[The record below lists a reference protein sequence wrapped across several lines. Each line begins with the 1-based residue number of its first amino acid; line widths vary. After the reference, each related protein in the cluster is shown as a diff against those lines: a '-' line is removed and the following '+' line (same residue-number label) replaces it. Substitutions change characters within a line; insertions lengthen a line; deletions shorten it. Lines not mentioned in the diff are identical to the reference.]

1 MNAEP
6 GETQG
11 SPSRFAHQEWP
22 FEPRFKRVNGWR
34 MHYIDEGAGD
44 PVVLLHGNPAW
55 GFLYR
60 KFVKPLTSAGRRVI
74 VPDMIGFGLSEKP
87 VREQAHTLDGHIAN
101 LTSLLRQLDLHNAT
115 VVCHD
120 WGGPTGLG
128 FALSNPDRVRA
139 LVIMST
145 WAWPL
150 PPAEFHNRI
159 FPWRMMHAPV
169 LGPYLLGRHNAL
181 AGRGMYLS
189 VVDRKKFRA
198 EAQSVYEGIL
208 PDPGSRL
215 LTWTWPRWIPLDE
228 SARGFAR
235 FEWLEREL
243 KKSKLPTLLV
253 WGREDEVF
261 DHKTFATRFKEVLP
275 HAEGPEL
282 VTGRHFLQEDSG
294 AEIAEKINRFLDRI
308 DWSQS

>member
-1 MNAEP
+1 
-6 GETQG
+6 
-11 SPSRFAHQEWP
+11 
-22 FEPRFKRVNGWR
+22 
-34 MHYIDEGAGD
+34 
-44 PVVLLHGNPAW
+44 
-55 GFLYR
+55 
-60 KFVKPLTSAGRRVI
+60 
-74 VPDMIGFGLSEKP
+74 MIGFGLSEKP

-101 LTSLLRQLDLHNAT
+101 LTGLLRQLDVHGAT
-115 VVCHD
+115 MVCHD

-159 FPWRMMHAPV
+159 FPWRVMHAPV
-169 LGPYLLGRHNAL
+169 VGPYLLGRHNAL

-208 PDPGSRL
+208 PDLGSRL
-215 LTWTWPRWIPLDE
+215 LTWTWPRWIPLDN
-228 SARGFAR
+228 SALGFAR

-243 KKSKLPTLLV
+243 RKSKFPTLLV

-261 DHKTFATRFKEVLP
+261 DHKTFATRFKELLP

-308 DWSQS
+308 DGRQS

>member
-1 MNAEP
+1 MEVSGAS
-6 GETQG
+6 QQ
-11 SPSRFAHQEWP
+11 FAHEQWP
-22 FEPRFKRVNGWR
+22 YEPRFKQVNGWR
-34 MHYIDEGAGD
+34 MHYVDEGTGD

-60 KFVKPLTSAGRRVI
+60 KFIEPLTAAGRRVI
-74 VPDMIGFGLSEKP
+74 VPDMVGFGLSEKP

-101 LTSLLRQLDLHNAT
+101 LTGLLRQLDVSNAT
-115 VVCHD
+115 MVCHD

-128 FALSNPDRVRA
+128 FALSNSDRVRA

-150 PPAEFHNRI
+150 PPAGFHKRI
-159 FPWRMMHAPV
+159 FPWRMMHAPLV
-169 LGPYLLGRHNAL
+169 GPYLLGRHNAL

-189 VVDRKKFRA
+189 VVDRKKFKA
-198 EAQSVYEGIL
+198 EAQSVYETIL

-228 SARGFAR
+228 GARGLAR

-261 DHKTFATRFKEVLP
+261 DHKTFAARFKELLP

-294 AEIAEKINRFLDRI
+294 EEIAGKINRFLDRI
-308 DWSQS
+308 EGRQS

>member
-1 MNAEP
+1 MKAE
-6 GETQG
+6 QG
-11 SPSRFAHQEWP
+11 PSQELPARFVHEQWP
-22 FEPRFKRVNGWR
+22 YRPRFKRVNGWR
-34 MHYIDEGAGD
+34 MHYIDEGTGD

-60 KFVKPLTSAGRRVI
+60 AFVEPLVAAGRRVI
-74 VPDMIGFGLSEKP
+74 VPDMVGFGLSEKP

-101 LTSLLRQLDLHNAT
+101 LTGLLRQLDVQNAT
-115 VVCHD
+115 MVCHD

-128 FALSNPDRVRA
+128 FALSNRERVRA

-150 PPAEFHNRI
+150 PPAEFHTRI
-159 FPWRMMHAPV
+159 FPWRMMHAPLV
-169 LGPYLLGRHNAL
+169 GPYLLGRHNAL

-189 VVDRKKFRA
+189 VVDRKKFRNT
-198 EAQSVYEGIL
+198 AQSVYESVL

-215 LTWTWPRWIPLDE
+215 LTWTWPRWIPLDHT
-228 SARGFAR
+228 ARAMQR

-243 KKSKLPTLLV
+243 RKSNFPALLV

-261 DHKTFATRFKEVLP
+261 DYKTFATRFKELLP
-275 HAEGPEL
+275 RAEGPEL

-294 AEIAEKINRFLDRI
+294 AEIAAKINRFLDRLNGK
-308 DWSQS
+308 QR